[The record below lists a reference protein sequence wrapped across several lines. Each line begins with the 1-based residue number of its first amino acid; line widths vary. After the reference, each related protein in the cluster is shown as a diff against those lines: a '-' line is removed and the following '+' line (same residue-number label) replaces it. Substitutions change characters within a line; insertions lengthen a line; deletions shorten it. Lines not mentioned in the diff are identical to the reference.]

1 MPSLSPSSSRYAS
14 IDPRQQVR
22 LAALGHDREHLA
34 QRQMAVG
41 EDAFHQLLALGGG
54 EVRVRQALGELE
66 VGAHEADD
74 LAHLLAHLKHSLLA
88 AGGMGGIE
96 EHRCVNRDFLFHD
109 ETISCH

>member
-1 MPSLSPSSSRYAS
+1 
-14 IDPRQQVR
+14 
-22 LAALGHDREHLA
+22 
-34 QRQMAVG
+34 MAVG
-41 EDAFHQLLALGGG
+41 EDAFHQIPALSGG

-66 VGAHEADD
+66 IGAHEAND

>member
-1 MPSLSPSSSRYAS
+1 MPSLVAQQLAVRVE
-14 IDPRQQVR
+14 DPRQQVR

-41 EDAFHQLLALGGG
+41 KGAFHQLLALGGG
-54 EVRVRQALGELE
+54 EVRVRQALSQLQI
-66 VGAHEADD
+66 GAHETDD
-74 LAHLLAHLKHSLLA
+74 LAHLARAPQALPP
-88 AGGMGGIE
+88 GRRRYGGIE